1 MSEISIKQATI
12 YNAMSKYGTMIVQLG
27 LTMVLSRLIL
37 PEAFGVIAII
47 TVVLGFLNLFA
58 DMGLGISV
66 IQHPDM
72 SKDDINK
79 LFTFSF
85 VVGLL
90 LAVFT
95 VALSVPL
102 VSFYEDE
109 VYYRLC
115 ALVAPVSFLNAVN
128 VVPNAI
134 LTRDKR
140 FKTIALRS
148 IICAVVS
155 GIVAVALAYIGWG
168 VYALIMQSIISALFL
183 FLWNYSL
190 SPLKLIGF
198 KTKTVLSLLGRYS
211 LFQILFNFLN
221 YFTRNL
227 DHLLIGKYFGSASL
241 GYYNKS
247 YSLYLYPNSIF
258 TSVITGVIHPFIRDY
273 KNDYERMYEKY
284 LQIEKFLSLIGIIT
298 MMVTFF
304 CATEI
309 VVVMFGENWEPAGV
323 YLKCLS
329 ICMWS
334 QMISSVPGSVFLGLE
349 RTDQSFKCGLINLAL
364 LIASIFIGVFNN
376 SLTLLALCVGV
387 SYNLIFLTTNYILLN
402 KTMRISVIKF
412 LRVLMPDAVF
422 AFTFCGVTLL
432 VPSFIKI
439 SILSLIIKVAICIV
453 AYVIYLSL
461 TGRIR
466 SLINLLGLVKKK

>member
-72 SKDDINK
+72 SKNDINK

-95 VALSVPL
+95 ISLSIPL
-102 VSFYEDE
+102 VSFYEDDI
-109 VYYRLC
+109 YYRLC
-115 ALVAPVSFLNAVN
+115 ALVSPVSFFNAVN
-128 VVPNAI
+128 VVPNAV

-155 GIVAVALAYIGWG
+155 GIVAVVLAYIGWG

-198 KTKTVLSLLGRYS
+198 KAKSVLSMLGRYS

-227 DHLLIGKYFGSASL
+227 DHLLIGKYFGSTSL

-247 YSLYLYPNSIF
+247 YGLYLYPNSIF
-258 TSVITGVIHPFIRDY
+258 SSVITGVLHPFIRDY
-273 KNDYERMYEKY
+273 KNDYSKMYEKY
-284 LQIEKFLSLIGIIT
+284 AQIEKFLSQIGIIT

-309 VVVMFGENWEPAGV
+309 IVVLFGENWEPAGI

-334 QMISSVPGSVFLGLE
+334 QMISAVSGSVFLGLE
-349 RTDQSFKCGLINLAL
+349 RTDQIFKCGLINLTL
-364 LIASIFIGVFNN
+364 LLVSIFIGIFNN
-376 SLTLLALCVGV
+376 NLTLLALCVGV
-387 SYNLIFLTTNYILLN
+387 SYNLIFVITNYVLLK
-402 KTMRISVIKF
+402 KTMQMSVIKF
-412 LRVLMPDAVF
+412 FKDLLPDALF
-422 AFTFCGVTLL
+422 AFSFCGVTLL
-432 VPSFIKI
+432 IPNFTNI
-439 SILSLIIKVAICIV
+439 SILSLIIKVAICMV
-453 AYVIYLSL
+453 AYMLYLLL
-461 TGRIR
+461 TGQIHSIIR
-466 SLINLLGLVKKK
+466 LLGLVKK